1 MSREQ
6 YERERARLRRRSKDM
21 EGVLTL
27 NNAYRARRELYPQE
41 DDRAIDLARR
51 LGRERSRVNH
61 VDIPECYIKK

>member
-6 YERERARLRRRSKDM
+6 YERERARLRRRVKDM
-21 EGVLTL
+21 EGIMTL

-41 DDRAIDLARR
+41 DDCAIALAREI
-51 LGRERSRVNH
+51 GRERSRVNH